1 MHLLRAISE
10 LKAPNLV
17 SLHGCPRLL
26 SGPPLRNIEN
36 PMSLQ
41 VLLDIVRHPLYLL
54 RKSFF
59 A

>member
-36 PMSLQ
+36 
-41 VLLDIVRHPLYLL
+41 RTRCLYKCYLI
-54 RKSFF
+54 SCGIHYIY
-59 A
+59 